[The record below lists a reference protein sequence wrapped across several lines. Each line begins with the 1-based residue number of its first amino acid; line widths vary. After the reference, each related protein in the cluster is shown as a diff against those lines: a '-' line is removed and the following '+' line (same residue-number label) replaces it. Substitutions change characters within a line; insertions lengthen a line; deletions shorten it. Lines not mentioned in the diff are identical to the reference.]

1 MATGYLATAGLA
13 LTAGAGLGAGAALG
27 TGAGF
32 GTGAALGAVE
42 MIAAPAAL
50 NRLTDDDFAVSGFLG
65 SSALLTSSAVPDK
78 TVVTIEFLVIQVY
91 ILGIDAGAGLDT
103 LAVFGVKALEGILGS
118 GATYAAA

>member
-13 LTAGAGLGAGAALG
+13 LTAGAGLGA
-27 TGAGF
+27 GAGF

-65 SSALLTSSAVPDK
+65 SRALLTSSAVPDN
-78 TVVTIEFLVIQVY
+78 TVVTIEFLVI
-91 ILGIDAGAGLDT
+91 
-103 LAVFGVKALEGILGS
+103 
-118 GATYAAA
+118 